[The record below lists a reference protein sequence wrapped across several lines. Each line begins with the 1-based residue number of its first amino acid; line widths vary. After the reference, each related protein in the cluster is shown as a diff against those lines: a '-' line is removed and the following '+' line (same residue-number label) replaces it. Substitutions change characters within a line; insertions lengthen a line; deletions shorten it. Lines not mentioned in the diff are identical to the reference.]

1 MKNLKMRTI
10 GSIVLAMSVSA
21 TCAGLSQA
29 QSFSETLAGAYNGS
43 GLIQQYRALLRAADE
58 DVAKT
63 ASELK
68 PIINWSSG
76 FNHEFGQTRQ
86 SSMSRNMNV
95 ESDSVSLGLT
105 ASLLVYDFGGTKSRL
120 KAAEETVLATRE
132 TLRGIEQQ
140 VLLRAVRAY
149 MDVLRSKEFLELR
162 DNNLALLEGELNA
175 AINRYDAGAVTRTD
189 VALAEARLA
198 SAKSGLATAEGNL
211 LQSIEEYQSVSGITL
226 EELETPNALP
236 EISSDVENS
245 KSIAL
250 RNHPD
255 MLGIQHEVAAAELAV
270 AAAKAGMSPEL
281 SIIGGLSGTEYL
293 GDSRF
298 SRSGRIGVEIK
309 GPIYRGGLKSA
320 NLRQSIAR
328 RDSLRGRLHEVQRR
342 VIQDVSNA
350 HAMLGSAQASLEA
363 IQEQVMAA
371 NIAFNG
377 VREEANLGARTTLDV
392 LNAEQELL
400 EAEANLISAEADV
413 YILAYSLLEKMGLM
427 TARDL
432 NLNVQTYDPAAYY
445 ELVKN
450 APVQNSPQGRKLDRI
465 LRAIHKE

>member
-1 MKNLKMRTI
+1 MAIRGMRII
-10 GSIVLAMSVSA
+10 GSFMLAMSLSA
-21 TCAGLSQA
+21 TCAGALLA

-43 GLIQQYRALLRAADE
+43 GLIEQYRALLRAADE

-76 FNHEFGQTRQ
+76 FNHEFGRARQ
-86 SSMSRNMNV
+86 SSMSKKVNL
-95 ESDSVSLGLT
+95 ESNTVSLGLT
-105 ASLLVYDFGGTKSRL
+105 ASLLIYDFGGTKSRL

-149 MDVLRSKEFLELR
+149 MDVLRSNEFLELR
-162 DNNLALLEGELNA
+162 DNNIALLEGELNA
-175 AINRYDAGAVTRTD
+175 ARNRYDVGAVTRTD

-211 LQSIEEYQSVSGITL
+211 LQAIEEYQSVSGITL
-226 EELETPNALP
+226 EELDVPDALP
-236 EISSDVENS
+236 EISSDVEES
-245 KSIAL
+245 KSVAL

-270 AAAKAGMSPEL
+270 AAAQAGMFPKL
-281 SIIGGLSGTEYL
+281 NITGGLNGTEYL
-293 GDSRF
+293 DDSRF
-298 SRSGRIGVEIK
+298 SRGGRIGVELK
-309 GPIYRGGLKSA
+309 GPIYRGGLQSA
-320 NLRQSIAR
+320 NLRQAMAR
-328 RDSLRGRLHEVQRR
+328 RDSLRGRLHEVQKR
-342 VIQDVSNA
+342 VMQDVGNT
-350 HAMLGSAQASLEA
+350 HAILETAQASLEA

-400 EAEANLISAEADV
+400 EAEADLISAEADV
-413 YILAYSLLEKMGLM
+413 YVLAYSLLEKMGLM

-445 ELVKN
+445 ELIKN

-465 LRAIHKE
+465 LRAIGQQ